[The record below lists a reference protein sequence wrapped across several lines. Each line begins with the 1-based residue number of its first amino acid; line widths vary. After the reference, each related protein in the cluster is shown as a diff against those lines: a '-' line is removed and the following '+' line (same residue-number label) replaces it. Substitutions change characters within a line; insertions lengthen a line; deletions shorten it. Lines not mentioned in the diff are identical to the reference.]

1 MSNLADA
8 ELATFEAV
16 LLLYLACAKLTDGDL
31 DPREAETIVTRA
43 RAQVPELAPS
53 YADKVLAT
61 VAVEFAQLPDI
72 DTRLRR
78 VVLAAERVAEGL
90 SDEAQRAV
98 IEDLIEIAD
107 ADGETSSAERD
118 FVLAA
123 AKTFGIEI
131 EAGES

>member
-31 DPREAETIVTRA
+31 DPREAETIVKRA